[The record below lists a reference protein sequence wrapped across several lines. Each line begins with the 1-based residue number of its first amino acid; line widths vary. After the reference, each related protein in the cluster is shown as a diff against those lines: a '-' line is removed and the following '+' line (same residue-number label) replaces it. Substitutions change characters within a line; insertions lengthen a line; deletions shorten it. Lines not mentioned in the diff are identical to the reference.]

1 MSIFINRVL
10 NLKRVKAIGFD
21 MDYTLVRY
29 NTKAFEQLSFDVLKE
44 KLVKQLKYPKEV
56 LNLKFHYNKVIRGLV
71 IDRPN
76 GNVLKVST
84 YGKIKQAHH
93 GTNVMNFKDQ
103 QELYRGLTID
113 LNDKNYVS
121 IDTSFSLAHLIMFSQ
136 LVDLKDA
143 NPKKYPNYIEM
154 DKDIKDQLDIA
165 HMDGSLKDV
174 VRDNLKKYI
183 VKDPDTVK
191 VLKRFRAAGKKLW
204 VITNSD
210 FHYTKILLDY
220 TITPYLEKGQS
231 WSDLFD
237 IVVTS
242 ARKPRFFTDKQ
253 VFYEID
259 LETGYL
265 KNTHGPFT
273 QGTFHGGSAHVLQ
286 KDNNLNG
293 EEILYLGDHIY
304 GDILAL
310 KKACNWRTALVIEEL
325 ASEIENQNKAKI
337 VSDKID
343 KLMSKKTKLET
354 KLDKFYLKKYEG
366 KSFDQDKS
374 KTIYDDVLKIDKELA
389 QLIPSYNKHYNSTWG
404 EIMRSGQDPSS
415 LAGQVERYACI
426 YMSKVSDLVN
436 FSPRY
441 YFRPKKRPLSH
452 EL

>member
-10 NLKRVKAIGFD
+10 NMKRLKAIGFD

-29 NTKAFEQLSFDVLKE
+29 NTKAFEQLTFDVVKK
-44 KLVKQLKYPKEV
+44 KLVEQLNYPSEILKLEFNY
-56 LNLKFHYNKVIRGLV
+56 LNVIRGLV

-76 GNVLKVST
+76 GNILKVST
-84 YGKIKQAHH
+84 YGKIKTAHH
-93 GTNVMNFKDQ
+93 GTKPMDFKTQ

-113 LNDKNYVS
+113 LNDSNYVS
-121 IDTSFSLAHLIMFSQ
+121 VDTSFSLAHVILFSQ
-136 LVDLKDA
+136 LVELKDES
-143 NPKKYPNYIEM
+143 PTKFPNYIEM
-154 DKDIKDQLDIA
+154 DKDIKDQIDIA

-174 VRDNLKKYI
+174 VRDNLTKYI
-183 VKDPDTVK
+183 IKDKDTVN
-191 VLKRFRAAGKKLW
+191 VLKRFKEAGKKLW

-220 TITPYLEKGQS
+220 TITPYLDEGQT
-231 WSDLFD
+231 WADLFD
-237 IVVTS
+237 ITVTS

-273 QGTFHGGSAHVLQ
+273 KGIFHGGSAHVLQ
-286 KDNNLNG
+286 KDNNFSG

-325 ASEIENQNKAKI
+325 ASEMDNQNKAQEI
-337 VSDKID
+337 NDQID
-343 KLMSKKTKLET
+343 TLMSEKTKFEM
-354 KLDKFYLKKYEG
+354 KLDKLYLEKYEG
-366 KSFDQDKS
+366 KDFDSTKS
-374 KTIYDDVLKIDKELA
+374 KEIMAEITKIDEKLA
-389 QLIPSYNKHYNSTWG
+389 TLIPKYNTFYNPVWG
-404 EIMRSGQDPSS
+404 EIMRSGQDPSN

-426 YMSKVSDLVN
+426 YMSKVSDLID